1 MNGLPLEFRE
11 RMKQML
17 GEEYDAFLRSYE
29 ETRRP
34 GLRVNT
40 LREKAKILESSPLF
54 DMRPIPWAPH
64 GFY

>member
-1 MNGLPLEFRE
+1 
-11 RMKQML
+11 ML

-40 LREKAKILESSPLF
+40 LREKNIGVFLF
-54 DMRPIPWAPH
+54 V
-64 GFY
+64 